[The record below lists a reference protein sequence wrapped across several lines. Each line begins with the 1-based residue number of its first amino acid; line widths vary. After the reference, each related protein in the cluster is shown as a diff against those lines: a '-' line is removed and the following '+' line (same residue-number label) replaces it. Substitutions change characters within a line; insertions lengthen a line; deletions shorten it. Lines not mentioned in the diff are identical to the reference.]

1 MRIPKLTQVELEEVD
16 LLFLLP
22 SFQAVIVFMYIMHSW
37 YLYLNILKENFII
50 YVPNRIKLK
59 KVFEETSK

>member
-1 MRIPKLTQVELEEVD
+1 MLKKADPQIIESNNKRDRSLV
-16 LLFLLP
+16 FAS

-50 YVPNRIKLK
+50 YVPIQI
-59 KVFEETSK
+59 